1 MSLGQLLQSG
11 DWKGEKHVPA
21 ITVAEEV
28 TAGENFDINVCIGK
42 EIPHPNELE
51 HHIVWVKAFFQPEGA
66 KFPIEIGYSSFGAH
80 GESDV
85 FTAPDV
91 TFKFRTDKPGT
102 IYSMSY
108 CNIHGL
114 WEDSKEIKVK

>member
-1 MSLGQLLQSG
+1 MSLGQYLQSG

-21 ITVAEEV
+21 ITVADEV
-28 TAGENFDINVCIGK
+28 TANENFEINVCIGK
-42 EIPHPNELE
+42 EVPHPNTFE
-51 HHIVWVKAFFQPEGA
+51 HHIAWAKAFFLPEGA
-66 KFPIEIGYSSFGAH
+66 KFPIEIASSTFSAH
-80 GESDV
+80 GESDS
-85 FTAPDV
+85 FTVQSV
-91 TFKFRTDKPGT
+91 TFEFRTAKSGT